1 MRIGSIHAG
10 WRADWGGLLLFQ
22 DADGHVSEGYVPK
35 LNALNLFAVPQTHAV
50 SQVASFVTASRL
62 SITGWIR
69 SGGRPT

>member
-35 LNALNLFAVPQTHAV
+35 FNALNLFAVPQTHAV
-50 SQVASFVTASRL
+50 SQVASFATASRL